1 MSRRMSLPI
10 MLSVGLLVGGC
21 RVEDYNVVIKN
32 VGTRRVDNAQV
43 VYGEFRSV
51 GGILSPGI
59 WKLHGH
65 PEYPIPS
72 TATVEWRTADGQ
84 MHHVDVE
91 VKKLVPKRFSG
102 DIQFE
107 IADDDNV
114 TVRFIPR
121 EKLRL

>member
-1 MSRRMSLPI
+1 MRRRMCLPI
-10 MLSVGLLVGGC
+10 ILFAGLLVGGC
-21 RVEDYNVVIKN
+21 SVEDYNVVIKN

-51 GGILSPGI
+51 GGVLSPGI

-65 PEYPIPS
+65 PDHPIPP
-72 TATVEWRTADGQ
+72 TAKVEWRTADGQ
-84 MHHVDVE
+84 MHHVDVA
-91 VKKLVPKRFSG
+91 VKKLMPKRFSG

-114 TVRFIPR
+114 TVRFIAR